1 MLYVSSISIKERDLK
16 EKQLKSC
23 KLRKKKEKDDS
34 LFQSAV
40 GGENDKISPVMLDL
54 GQVEKSIER
63 SYESIFRGTLAQQQ
77 INRCLVKP
85 DFYT

>member
-1 MLYVSSISIKERDLK
+1 M
-16 EKQLKSC
+16 
-23 KLRKKKEKDDS
+23 
-34 LFQSAV
+34 
-40 GGENDKISPVMLDL
+40 GGEKDKISPVMLGL

-63 SYESIFRGTLAQQQ
+63 SYESIFQGTLAQQQ